1 MAKRYEN
8 RIQETTQ
15 TTGTGNLSVDGAT
28 YRFKEFA
35 SELQTGD
42 EFNYLLED
50 ENGAWEIGL
59 GELTTGSPNTIM
71 RKQVFNSSYADSLI
85 DLSDGI
91 HRITLVISKE
101 SLDDIINSLDDMI
114 DSLDENFNS
123 LEADIDDHKAKTGGV
138 HGIPEGER
146 ALHTADIPGD
156 GDLGTAAAQ
165 DDTRYAHRMNNL
177 SDLSSVATARN
188 NLGGNA
194 AGDRTVST
202 AEPSG
207 GSDGDIWYEVD

>member
-15 TTGTGNLSVDGAT
+15 TTGKGTLSLNGAT

-35 SELQTGD
+35 SELQNGD

-50 ENGAWEIGL
+50 ENGEWEIGL

-71 RKQVFNSSYADSLI
+71 RKQVFNSSNADSLI

-91 HRITLVISKE
+91 HRITLVFSKE
-101 SLDDIINSLDDMI
+101 SLDDIINSLDDSI

-123 LEADIDDHKAKTGGV
+123 LEADLDDHKARTEGV
-138 HGIPEGER
+138 HGIPLGER
-146 ALHTADIPGD
+146 ILHTADIPGD
-156 GDLGTAAAQ
+156 GDLGTAALQ
-165 DDTRYAHRMNNL
+165 DDTRYAHRSNNL
-177 SDLSSVATARN
+177 SDIDSAATTRN

-202 AEPSG
+202 EQPDV